1 MSTFPRIQPLGDSA
15 AVIEFGD
22 HISLE
27 TNSTVHALAS
37 LLAEQPPAGL
47 IEWLPT
53 YAALTIYY
61 DPLVLNYSDVEQWLS
76 QRVGSLIATQSQSA
90 RLIEVP
96 VIYGGEF
103 GPDLDFVAQHHGL
116 TTDEVIR
123 LHTEREYH
131 LFMLGFTPGFPY
143 LGELDDRI
151 ATPRLESPRL
161 RVPAGSVGIA
171 ARQTGIYPVESPGGW
186 RIIGRTSLKL
196 FELDRTPPFLI
207 GAGDRVKFIAV
218 RA

>member
-15 AVIEFGD
+15 AMIEFGD
-22 HISLE
+22 QISLE
-27 TNSTVHALAS
+27 INSTVHALAF
-37 LLAEQPPAGL
+37 LLAEQPPAGI

-61 DPLVLNYSDVEQWLS
+61 DPLMLSYRDVEQWLS
-76 QRVGSLIATQSQSA
+76 QRVVGLVAGQTQSS
-90 RLIEVP
+90 RVIEVP
-96 VIYGGEF
+96 VVYGGEV
-103 GPDLDFVAQHHGL
+103 GPDLDFVAQHHDL
-116 TTDEVIR
+116 TTQEVIR
-123 LHTEREYH
+123 IHTEREYH
-131 LFMLGFTPGFPY
+131 VFMLGFTPGFPY
-143 LGELDDRI
+143 LGELDERI

-196 FELDRTPPFLI
+196 FDLERDPPFLI
-207 GAGDRVKFIAV
+207 GAGDKVKFIAV
-218 RA
+218 QA